1 MQNFKYFLLFMF
13 CAVRLYA
20 QDQYSNYSQ
29 QTSRIQAIGKS
40 FPQYA
45 LVKSIGTTAGGKEL
59 WMITIGTGNNAN
71 KPAIAVIGGVEGNH
85 LLGMEL
91 ALGFAEN
98 LLRGTN
104 TDSIKLLLSRTTYYV
119 FPNMMPDA
127 METYFSRLRYER
139 TGNAT
144 ETDDDRDGALNE
156 DGYEDLDGNG
166 KITLMR
172 VESPIGQYRTHPD
185 DPRVLI
191 KTDIAKKEKGKY
203 LLYTEGIDNDKDGS
217 FNEDGPGGVVL
228 NKNLTFKHPSFTP
241 GSGEFPV
248 SEKESRALLDQL
260 FELFNVHTIVS
271 FGFNNNLTIPLNYN
285 AQAASQR
292 IVAGYQE
299 TDAKMNALVSE
310 LYNEVIGVKDA
321 PKTSPAGGDLLS
333 WGYYHYGRNSFSTP
347 GWWLPKTKP
356 DTAKKEKAFT
366 VEDDQANYLRW
377 SAQQQLTAE
386 FTTWKAIQHPDFP
399 GQVVEVGGID
409 PFALLNPPYKLVP
422 AITQKHTD
430 FLIRLAAY
438 QPDLD
443 IVGIKSEKLG
453 NNVVRITANILNKG
467 ALASHTNL
475 GERSYW
481 VKRIAV
487 KLTLASGQTLIS
499 GKKNQLLNSIE
510 GFSTQKLSWLVK
522 GNGTLSIEAG
532 SPATGTKKVTVPL

>member
-1 MQNFKYFLLFMF
+1 MQKSKCLLLVICFV
-13 CAVRLYA
+13 VRIQA

-29 QTSRIQAIGKS
+29 QTARIQAISKN
-40 FPQYA
+40 FAQYA
-45 LVKSIGTTAGGKEL
+45 NVKSIGTTAGGKDL
-59 WMITIGTGNNAN
+59 WMITIGTGNTAS

-85 LLGMEL
+85 LLGTEL
-91 ALGFAEN
+91 AIGFAEN
-98 LLRGTN
+98 LLRDAQ
-104 TDSIKLLLSRTTYYV
+104 TDSIKTLLGRTTYYV

-127 METYFSRLRYER
+127 MESYFSKLRYER
-139 TGNAT
+139 TGNAA

-166 KITLMR
+166 KITWMR
-172 VESPIGQYRTHPD
+172 VESPVGQYRSHPD
-185 DPRVLI
+185 DLRVLI

-203 LLYTEGIDNDKDGS
+203 LLYAEGIDNDKDGS
-217 FNEDGPGGVVL
+217 FNEDGSGGVAL
-228 NKNLTFKHPSFTP
+228 NKNLTYRHPSFTP

-248 SEKESRALLDQL
+248 SEKEGRALLDQL
-260 FELFNVHTIVS
+260 FELFNVHTLVS
-271 FGFNNNLTIPLNYN
+271 FGSNNNLTTPVTYN
-285 AQAASQR
+285 APAASQR

-310 LYNEVIGVKDA
+310 LYNEVMGVKDA
-321 PKTSPAGGDLLS
+321 PKINPAGGDLLS

-347 GWWLPKTKP
+347 GWWPPKTKP
-356 DTAKKEKAFT
+356 DTAKKEKSFT

-377 SAQQQLTAE
+377 AAQQQLTAE
-386 FTTWKAIQHPDFP
+386 FTPWKAIQHPDFP
-399 GQVVEVGGID
+399 GQVVEVGGMD
-409 PFALLNPPYKLVP
+409 PFVLVNPPYKLVP
-422 AITQKHTD
+422 AITKKHTE

-453 NNVVRITANILNKG
+453 NNVVRITAEILNKG
-467 ALASHTNL
+467 ALASHTKL

-487 KLTLASGQTLIS
+487 KLTTAAGQTLIS
-499 GKKNQLLNSIE
+499 GKKNQLLNSVD

-522 GNGTLSIEAG
+522 GNGTVSIEAG